1 MMPTRGYRH
10 PYLLI
15 GRPCGGL
22 IAATLA
28 LCVAL
33 SGCVMPMSVT
43 RSFGKEVL
51 LDPMGTTFGW
61 SPLLGGSMQR
71 VAAENLGNH
80 VAILDVISAELNSKG
95 FTFVTEGTPDF
106 WAAYDVNS
114 RDTANPWTGKPM
126 TELTFTITVHQTA
139 NEKLFYRGTAFI
151 DMDGT
156 ASPEIRMN
164 TLRAAVQRILDHFP
178 QREKSAS

>member
-1 MMPTRGYRH
+1 MFSARTQQRLLGSIVRSRG
-10 PYLLI
+10 
-15 GRPCGGL
+15 GC
-22 IAATLA
+22 IAAIA
-28 LCVAL
+28 VLCIGL
-33 SGCVMPMSVT
+33 GGCVMPMSVT

-71 VAAENLGNH
+71 IAAENLGNH
-80 VAILDVISAELNSKG
+80 VAILDAISAELNSKG
-95 FTFVTEGTPDF
+95 FMFVAEGSPDF
-106 WAAYDVNS
+106 WAAYDVSS

-126 TELTFTITVHQTA
+126 TELTFTITIHQT
-139 NEKLFYRGTAFI
+139 ETQQVFYRGTAFI

-156 ASPEIRMN
+156 ASPEVRMN

-178 QREKSAS
+178 RREKNQS